1 MNIRDLRYLVAVD
14 ELQSFSRAA
23 ERCFVSQ
30 PTLSGQVRKL
40 EEELGVA
47 IFERS
52 NKRVI
57 TTDVGRALIDAA
69 ARALREVAVME
80 DIAALAQDPLAGKF
94 RLGAFPTLASYL
106 FPELVPAIK
115 QSLPKLKL
123 ILVEEKTQQLVERLK
138 NGELDAAFMAMPIHE
153 DQLEHI
159 EVFGDDFFLAVGVD
173 HPMAKLRCVDR
184 DALHS
189 EKLLLLEEG
198 HCLRDQALDFCHGH
212 GVDEDQEY
220 RATSLETLR
229 QMVRAGSGITLM
241 PEIAITTRDDDDI
254 CYIPFD
260 APAPRRTIG
269 LFYRKS
275 TNRETAI
282 REIAELC
289 KAQHAG

>member
-159 EVFGDDFFLAVGVD
+159 EVFGDDFFLAVGID

-198 HCLRDQALDFCHGH
+198 HCLRDQALDFCHGY